1 MFVMCTYYLCNHLW
15 INTFESPVGTPLA
28 DKGSRLR
35 LGGHVNLLVFFM
47 FSLCPFL
54 ATSWC
59 FWSWHLPRC
68 FSKGVQLGVVCRYCQ
83 CCIIWTLIHVNCMS
97 VTETESVRSRKNG
110 FPWFSVVCCFS
121 CDRQESRSWCK
132 HFYMS
137 SIVMK
142 NVRVVVLRDIS
153 AFELVCDT
161 LIVGCLCMNN
171 WIHCIQC
178 RSLSTRTIISLL
190 KLDIKRRKKSQELAE
205 INSCIMCIQSTATH
219 RHSTCLF
226 WTKPTVLTQ

>member
-15 INTFESPVGTPLA
+15 DQYFWITCWYTSCRQGFSSETGWTCQPVSA
-28 DKGSRLR
+28 F
-35 LGGHVNLLVFFM
+35 HVQ
-47 FSLCPFL
+47 SLPFL

-68 FSKGVQLGVVCRYCQ
+68 FSKGVQWGVVCRYCQ
-83 CCIIWTLIHVNCMS
+83 CCIIWTLSHVNCMS
-97 VTETESVRSRKNG
+97 VIETESVRSRKNG
-110 FPWFSVVCCFS
+110 FPRFSVVCCFS

-137 SIVMK
+137 SIVLK

-178 RSLSTRTIISLL
+178 WSVSTRTIISLL
-190 KLDIKRRKKSQELAE
+190 KLDIKRRKMSLELSE

-219 RHSTCLF
+219 RHSTHLF
-226 WTKPTVLTQ
+226 ETNIQS